1 MSRATRSRRRCGS
14 NRRCPYAGR
23 RAGRGSRRWRAARG
37 DPQTFVSEA
46 SAAGVAEIEAGKM
59 ALEKSTAA
67 DVKVF
72 AKQMIDD
79 HGKVNAELR
88 SLAERKK
95 LEVEDDASLTDKA
108 KATLLDLRDASF
120 DPAYA
125 NNQVAA
131 HEKAVELFTQA
142 ADNLTD
148 PELQAFAKT
157 HLPAL
162 KHHLEMAR
170 ALAKAHPS
178 K

>member
-1 MSRATRSRRRCGS
+1 M
-14 NRRCPYAGR
+14 
-23 RAGRGSRRWRAARG
+23 
-37 DPQTFVSEA
+37 
-46 SAAGVAEIEAGKM
+46 
-59 ALEKSTAA
+59 
-67 DVKVF
+67 KVF

-88 SLAERKK
+88 SLAQRKK

-108 KATLLDLRDASF
+108 KASLLDLRDASF

-131 HEKAVELFTQA
+131 HEKAVELFTRA

-148 PELQAFAKT
+148 PDLQAFART
-157 HLPAL
+157 QLPTL